1 MTAPEP
7 GATSLQSV
15 DRVLDVLEAFASDG
29 QRDLGI
35 SECAALAGINKSTV
49 YRILATFERRGYA
62 RQNADTGRYG
72 LTQHWWRIGRATLG
86 GGNVVDV
93 AAPHM
98 RALRDRTGETTQLA
112 IYSGKGYGTYVNVIE
127 GTHAVRSV
135 SPIGLRFPA
144 AATSTGKALLAMQ
157 PEAEQQRVARAL
169 RRYTDQTLVEPAVL
183 LDELAAIRRDGYAI
197 NRGEYRGEVGGIAMP
212 LRLADGTTIAAFGF
226 CIPRFRFEQ
235 LDHAELVALLR
246 PARAKIERELGSGD
260 DPS

>member
-7 GATSLQSV
+7 GAASLQSV
-15 DRVLDVLEAFASDG
+15 DRVLDVLEAFAGDG

-62 RQNADTGRYG
+62 RQNAETGRYG

-112 IYSGKGYGTYVNVIE
+112 IYSGKGTGTYVNVIE

-157 PEAEQQRVARAL
+157 PEDERERVARSL
-169 RRYTDQTLVEPAVL
+169 KRYTDQTIVDRRAL
-183 LDELAAIRRDGYAI
+183 LDELETIRREGYAI
-197 NRGEYRGEVGGIAMP
+197 NRGEYRAEVGGIAMP

-226 CIPRFRFEQ
+226 CVPRFRFEH
-235 LDHAELVALLR
+235 LDHAELADLLR
-246 PARAKIERELGSGD
+246 RTRMQIERELGAGD
-260 DPS
+260 HT

>member
-1 MTAPEP
+1 MTAPDP
-7 GATSLQSV
+7 GAASLQSV

-62 RQNADTGRYG
+62 RQNAETGRYG

-112 IYSGKGYGTYVNVIE
+112 IYSGKGTGTYVNVIE

-157 PEAEQQRVARAL
+157 PEDERERVARSL
-169 RRYTDQTLVEPAVL
+169 KRYTDQTIVDRRVL
-183 LDELAAIRRDGYAI
+183 LDELETIRREGYAV
-197 NRGEYRGEVGGIAMP
+197 NRGEYRAEVGGIAMP

-226 CIPRFRFEQ
+226 CVPRFRFEH
-235 LDHAELVALLR
+235 LDHAELAGLLR
-246 PARAKIERELGSGD
+246 RARTQIERELGAGED
-260 DPS
+260 A